1 MIEDIIKTIQK
12 LKGSMESNIPLLDLE
27 INSIIENRE
36 QSFIRI
42 ERLLDTLL
50 DYLYLG
56 VGKDQFLK
64 LNFYYGSFC
73 PEYSE
78 NYSKFYHEIVD

>member
-1 MIEDIIKTIQK
+1 
-12 LKGSMESNIPLLDLE
+12 
-27 INSIIENRE
+27 
-36 QSFIRI
+36 
-42 ERLLDTLL
+42 
-50 DYLYLG
+50 LG